1 VVDDLIYGSHS
12 GILGMRIS
20 QRVKVCDGY
29 CGSNHYIDALANFEY
44 RDMWNWFCMSK
55 YPTHINLLLLLKQ
68 VRVVGK
74 WMRVL
79 HEDKHCMN

>member
-1 VVDDLIYGSHS
+1 MKGLLLFKIVVDDLIYGSHS

-44 RDMWNWFCMSK
+44 RDM
-55 YPTHINLLLLLKQ
+55 
-68 VRVVGK
+68 
-74 WMRVL
+74 
-79 HEDKHCMN
+79 